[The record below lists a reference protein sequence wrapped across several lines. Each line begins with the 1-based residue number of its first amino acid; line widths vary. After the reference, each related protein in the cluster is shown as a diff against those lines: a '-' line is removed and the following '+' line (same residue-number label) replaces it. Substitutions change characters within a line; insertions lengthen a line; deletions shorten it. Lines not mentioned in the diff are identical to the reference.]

1 MPVSATA
8 RHQPTEVA
16 QQIHYCL
23 SGSPHCFSSAG
34 LFHPLKILIYVQ
46 NLQILLPTTYKKG
59 KVEVFEGIARSR
71 LQSLK
76 HRREFSRLYQ
86 KP

>member
-34 LFHPLKILIYVQ
+34 LFHPLKILIYMQ
-46 NLQILLPTTYKKG
+46 KKLQILLPTTYEKG
-59 KVEVFEGIARSR
+59 KVEVFEGIARS
-71 LQSLK
+71 
-76 HRREFSRLYQ
+76 
-86 KP
+86 